1 MSAKKLSDADKAEI
15 LEQYRQPGETTSTL
29 AKRYRVSNSTIS
41 RLLKS
46 SFSPEEYERLIQ
58 QKRATRGGGSR
69 RRSQREKPTL
79 KEKDTSK
86 SSKPAPTPEP
96 TPASEQLT
104 LEVEADTP
112 NRRRRKRS
120 STRSDRKAA
129 PTPKSDRQETPTPT
143 KSDRQETPTPTKSD
157 RQPSTPEPEV
167 TRSEADS
174 GETTS
179 ERRRPVPKPVPAQE
193 SVDVA
198 GAMLEIL
205 PLTEASLPKTCYL
218 VVDRASELI
227 ARPLKEFDDLGQI
240 PAHETGA
247 KTLPVFDNHRVA
259 RRFANRSQR
268 AIKVPDSQMLQKT
281 GSYLQAKGI
290 TRIFFDGQVYSL

>member
-58 QKRATRGGGSR
+58 QKRATRGGGGRS
-69 RRSQREKPTL
+69 RSQREKPTL
-79 KEKDTSK
+79 KEKDTST
-86 SSKPAPTPEP
+86 SSKPTPTPEP

-112 NRRRRKRS
+112 SRRRRKRS
-120 STRSDRKAA
+120 NTRSAKRSDRE
-129 PTPKSDRQETPTPT
+129 ETPT
-143 KSDRQETPTPTKSD
+143 RKSD
-157 RQPSTPEPEV
+157 RQPSTPEPAAAPSTPE
-167 TRSEADS
+167 SS
-174 GETTS
+174 ETTS

-193 SVDVA
+193 SVEVA
-198 GAMLEIL
+198 GTTLEIL